1 MAGGTPFSQVGFNAR
16 EEFVS
21 SDVMKMQNLI
31 DRDLQNARGG
41 DVGALDSTTINP
53 ANAVDLTAGSGTPLS
68 GLDYVPTFTVAS
80 GFTATIGAGSGYVYY
95 TPGVTADYSP
105 YQVVRWGQQV
115 VSFSGPS
122 GNPRIDVVCAVAGT
136 QVTATAS
143 RNILVD
149 PVARTVS
156 AQTVN
161 KVIEPAAGGSNT
173 LQIVTGTAAVSPVV
187 PSIPAG
193 SIPLFY
199 VWVPS
204 TAVSSANFSV
214 CRASYRR
221 APYPFSAMSGVVSG
235 MGFKWDLTADPAST
249 TAAMIAKGFHHVV
262 IDGEVIEFYGNLDS
276 AAGGV
281 IQDSGNNPF
290 GSAAAATWNKPY
302 YIYAVGGRHNPLP
315 SFNTADH
322 ILSPVTI
329 VESTVAPNLATGRP
343 SATLTVPTGS
353 VQAGAVY
360 VGLGFVY
367 RNTTNRAPCIMANG
381 MTYFGAGGS
390 GNNVLSLS
398 KVGTGAESVGTPLN
412 KPALSSRMFVVADV
426 TGSAAGSLAFF
437 PDDGGGAAPPSFSH
451 ASHGFVAIDVVNA
464 AQTLTTGEIPCR
476 PGDGG
481 QVWVNGGHASDAVA
495 VVFTGYE
502 HGVRMFNGQVNP

>member
-161 KVIEPAAGGSNT
+161 KVIE
-173 LQIVTGTAAVSPVV
+173 
-187 PSIPAG
+187 
-193 SIPLFY
+193 Y
-199 VWVPS
+199 
-204 TAVSSANFSV
+204 
-214 CRASYRR
+214 
-221 APYPFSAMSGVVSG
+221 
-235 MGFKWDLTADPAST
+235 
-249 TAAMIAKGFHHVV
+249 
-262 IDGEVIEFYGNLDS
+262 YGNLDS